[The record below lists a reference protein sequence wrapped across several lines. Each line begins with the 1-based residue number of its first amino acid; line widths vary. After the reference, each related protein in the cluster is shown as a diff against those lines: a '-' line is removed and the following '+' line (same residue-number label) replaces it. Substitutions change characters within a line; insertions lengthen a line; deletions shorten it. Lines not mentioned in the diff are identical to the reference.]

1 MGNLFTELNGH
12 PTQEDIKKINETGTI
27 PSSVKSAEEKT
38 YCIIFKSYLL
48 VLKSQIADN
57 EMEIDGEA
65 IIIKGRHRAFEKI
78 KEYLEEDAEGAVDI
92 RNSMVMVEG
101 VDAAG
106 AVSLYRFIKL
116 CNGCYPEEAIDE
128 SILDGYLKDFHDEEQ
143 VKSSVMATGN
153 GNYCG
158 TLLREENKNG
168 EQ

>member
-65 IIIKGRHRAFEKI
+65 VIIKGRHRAFEKI

>member
-27 PSSVKSAEEKT
+27 PSSAKSAEEKT

-48 VLKSQIADN
+48 ILKSQVADN

-65 IIIKGRHRAFEKI
+65 IIINGRHKAFEKI

-116 CNGCYPEEAIDE
+116 CNGCYPDEAIDE

>member
-65 IIIKGRHRAFEKI
+65 VIIKGRHRAFEKI

-116 CNGCYPEEAIDE
+116 CNGCYPDEAIDE
-128 SILDGYLKDFHDEEQ
+128 SILDGYLKDFRDEEQ

>member
-1 MGNLFTELNGH
+1 MGSLFTELNGH
-12 PTQEDIKKINETGTI
+12 PTQEDIKKINETGVV
-27 PSSVKSAEEKT
+27 PSSAKSAEEKT

-48 VLKSQIADN
+48 ILKSQLADN
-57 EMEIDGEA
+57 EMDIDGEA
-65 IIIKGRHRAFEKI
+65 IIINGRHRAFKKI
-78 KEYLEEDAEGAVDI
+78 KEYLEEDGELAVDI
-92 RNSMVMVEG
+92 RNSIVMVEG

-116 CNGCYPEEAIDE
+116 CNGCYPDEAIDE
-128 SILDGYLKDFHDEEQ
+128 SILDGYLKDFYDEKE
-143 VKSSVMATGN
+143 VKASVMTTGN

>member
-1 MGNLFTELNGH
+1 MGSLFTELNGH
-12 PTQEDIKKINETGTI
+12 ATEADIKKINETGVI

-48 VLKSQIADN
+48 VLKSQVADN
-57 EMEIDGEA
+57 EMDIDGEA

-116 CNGCYPEEAIDE
+116 CNGCYPDEAISE
-128 SILDGYLKDFHDEEQ
+128 NILDEYLKDFYDEEQ

-158 TLLREENKNG
+158 TLLREDDKNG
-168 EQ
+168 K

>member
-1 MGNLFTELNGH
+1 MGSLFTELNGH
-12 PTQEDIKKINETGTI
+12 VTEADIKKINETGVI

-48 VLKSQIADN
+48 VLRSQIADN
-57 EMEIDGEA
+57 EMDIDGEA

-78 KEYLEEDAEGAVDI
+78 KEYLDEDAEGAVDI

-116 CNGCYPEEAIDE
+116 CNGCYPDEAISE
-128 SILDGYLKDFHDEEQ
+128 NILDEYLKDFYDEEQ

-158 TLLREENKNG
+158 TLLREDDKNG
-168 EQ
+168 K

>member
-27 PSSVKSAEEKT
+27 PSSAKSAEEKT
-38 YCIIFKSYLL
+38 YCIIFKSYLI

-65 IIIKGRHRAFEKI
+65 VIIKGRHRAFEKI

-116 CNGCYPEEAIDE
+116 CNGCYPDEAIDE
-128 SILDGYLKDFHDEEQ
+128 SILNGYLKDFHDEEQ

>member
-116 CNGCYPEEAIDE
+116 CNGCYPDEVIDE

>member
-38 YCIIFKSYLL
+38 YCIIFKSYLI

-65 IIIKGRHRAFEKI
+65 VIIKGRHRAFEKI

-116 CNGCYPEEAIDE
+116 CNGCYPDEAIDE
-128 SILDGYLKDFHDEEQ
+128 SILNGYLKDFRDEEQ

>member
-27 PSSVKSAEEKT
+27 PSSAKSAEEKT

-65 IIIKGRHRAFEKI
+65 VIIKGRHRAFEKI

-106 AVSLYRFIKL
+106 AVSLYRFIKH
-116 CNGCYPEEAIDE
+116 CNGCYPDEALDE
-128 SILDGYLKDFHDEEQ
+128 SILDGYLKDFRDEEQ

>member
-1 MGNLFTELNGH
+1 MGSLFTELNGH
-12 PTQEDIKKINETGTI
+12 VTEADIKKINETGVI
-27 PSSVKSAEEKT
+27 PSNVKSAEEKT

-48 VLKSQIADN
+48 VLRSQVANN
-57 EMEIDGEA
+57 EMDIDGEA
-65 IIIKGRHRAFEKI
+65 IIIKGRHRVFEKI
-78 KEYLEEDAEGAVDI
+78 KEYLEEDAEGSVDI

-116 CNGCYPEEAIDE
+116 CNGCYPDEAISE
-128 SILDGYLKDFHDEEQ
+128 NILNEYLKDFYDEEQ

-158 TLLREENKNG
+158 TLLREDDKNG
-168 EQ
+168 K